1 MRLKTVENGHSLG
14 ARMKLRLISLV
25 SGQRAPD
32 VVRTVLYRPE
42 LFGKAFGELMDPAMR
57 GSGHPSMGRWSV
69 GERELF
75 AAFTS
80 KLNQCPF

>member
-1 MRLKTVENGHSLG
+1 MRLKNVENDHPLG
-14 ARMKLRLISLV
+14 ARMKLRLIGLV

-32 VVRTVLYRPE
+32 VVRTILYRPE
-42 LFGKAFGELMDPAMR
+42 IFGKAFGEIMDPAMR
-57 GSGHPSMGRWSV
+57 GPSRWTA

-80 KLNQCPF
+80 KLSQCPF